1 MPAVRALLAA
11 PRAQHLEAALAEE
24 LQGLSVL
31 GATRP
36 LRFFPR
42 SLLQGGRQLC
52 HGAQREVGPQRAGLY
67 GGAALRAG
75 GGARRGAQQDLGAG
89 GAEAVAAGGEHGP
102 REELEAQRAG
112 GLGRQRSL
120 RCVGERRRGLPRRRR
135 IARLRRGRTAAE
147 QNERPP
153 PPAGAPAASE
163 DGAAGHWKLRAPAT
177 DKNPI
182 WITSFNSFFW
192 TRNVKTSGGC
202 DSCGNVKVVS

>member
-1 MPAVRALLAA
+1 MHAVRALLAA

-112 GLGRQRSL
+112 GLGLQLLAQRLQRPRLEFLLLKFWSMEL
-120 RCVGERRRGLPRRRR
+120 NIPER
-135 IARLRRGRTAAE
+135 
-147 QNERPP
+147 
-153 PPAGAPAASE
+153 
-163 DGAAGHWKLRAPAT
+163 KLRASAGFHNSHPSSLPAKPPPT
-177 DKNPI
+177 APRL
-182 WITSFNSFFW
+182 
-192 TRNVKTSGGC
+192 RNKLHSLSTKPAKQTIYYMLTKLPGRL
-202 DSCGNVKVVS
+202 

>member
-112 GLGRQRSL
+112 GLGLQLLAQRLQRPRHGGAGRTAGSAS
-120 RCVGERRRGLPRRRR
+120 ELP
-135 IARLRRGRTAAE
+135 LRRGVGARRGGGGLCWGDGGVPAVDA
-147 QNERPP
+147 PP
-153 PPAGAPAASE
+153 NPAG
-163 DGAAGHWKLRAPAT
+163 GARGWSR
-177 DKNPI
+177 
-182 WITSFNSFFW
+182 
-192 TRNVKTSGGC
+192 
-202 DSCGNVKVVS
+202 VSV